1 MIRKYIIEEDGD
13 IVVNKKEC
21 LLLPEFKALFDR
33 DKGSKNDLKGKHQL
47 VACGELKY
55 IYYNYDPRSE
65 FYNTPASVS
74 HEIVRDL
81 SGLPDNWKTDKV
93 FEKAIE
99 MYKKLQRLSSA
110 GSAYFSADS
119 ALYDLGTDTKEV
131 SDMIRE
137 LKEELKT
144 ALKTHKKVNKEYT
157 LEDLEFVTKIMNK
170 LDSVNS
176 LQSNIINL
184 INKMPGLSKT
194 IKTLKEVY
202 SEEDNENNIVVGN
215 RTLGNRED

>member
-21 LLLPEFKALFDR
+21 ILLPEFKVLFDR

-65 FYNTPASVS
+65 FFNTPPHIS
-74 HEIVRDL
+74 HEIVREL

-93 FEKAIE
+93 FEKAVE

-119 ALYDLGTDTKEV
+119 ALYELGTDTKEV

-137 LKEELKT
+137 LKNELKGV
-144 ALKTHKKVNKEYT
+144 LSVKKKVNKEYN
-157 LEDLEFVTKIMNK
+157 LEDLEFVTKIMGK
-170 LDSVNS
+170 LDTITSMQNNV
-176 LQSNIINL
+176 INL

-194 IKTLKEVY
+194 IKVLKEAY